1 MRVIFWWCYRSSAPY
16 FLYAALS
23 HMHVPLAHAPQYDN
37 VTGRGVYADTLQ
49 ELDRI
54 VESILTAVKQTNN
67 NTLFWFTS

>member
-1 MRVIFWWCYRSSAPY
+1 
-16 FLYAALS
+16 
-23 HMHVPLAHAPQYDN
+23 MHVPLAHAPQYDN
-37 VTGRGVYADTLQ
+37 VTGRGVYTDTVR